1 MEMKRWNNISEIRKY
16 FSFEPGEQLEKIRS
30 ELKNKLKQFHL
41 DTTNGE
47 YKNTEQQENYET
59 ANSALEFVD
68 EILSSNLPAGT
79 QALVEV
85 IHDQNTVLQE
95 LISKTQEESALVLK
109 KQNFLT
115 QEEKVSKSPFGKE
128 LSRISPL

>member
-1 MEMKRWNNISEIRKY
+1 MII
-16 FSFEPGEQLEKIRS
+16 FSTKKF

-68 EILSSNLPAGT
+68 EILPSNLPAGT

-95 LISKTQEESALVLK
+95 LISRVQTHSNPITDERREA
-109 KQNFLT
+109 
-115 QEEKVSKSPFGKE
+115 
-128 LSRISPL
+128 